1 MISTLSSQ
9 PILSICVPTFN
20 RARYLECLLQD
31 LAEQIGKLGLS
42 YELLIGDNCSQDNT
56 EEIVA
61 KFNQQLNI
69 VYFRRH
75 QNLGSSENLNQLY
88 RAAKGRYTIYLAD
101 DDFLILDV
109 VRDIILV
116 MEEYPNIGVTFAPWF
131 IHDRIS
137 GNDISQFYSVES
149 DTVITRGNHANL
161 FKILIE
167 RHIFPEIYIA
177 RTELR
182 RAIDLPLCPSAY
194 IFFTQ
199 AALMVDRTSV
209 LFAQRPFYRSVS
221 KYFEDEARFQA
232 GNEEVKVGWDTYRG
246 GLEYILSRFYSQVS
260 VEDLA
265 KCRSAIDR
273 FTAIRMS
280 VGLRLRTAE
289 NCNFMDN
296 YYLASRLRSSGFDNL
311 LPVPY
316 ELYRVNAALEYLLN
330 LNPFLPQ
337 TTIFAYSANDPP
349 LGLIYAHGFA
359 QAPFQVIHDTSPPII
374 EPTVFVT
381 TNHTRAFSEGVMVI
395 NEADLLDLFP

>member
-1 MISTLSSQ
+1 MIQATTSQ

-31 LAEQIGKLGLS
+31 LAEQIGKLEVS

-56 EEIVA
+56 EAVVA
-61 KFNQQLNI
+61 QYDQKLNL

-75 QNLGSSENLNQLY
+75 QNLGSSENLNQLNQ
-88 RAAKGRYTIYLAD
+88 AAKGRYTIYLAD

-109 VRDIILV
+109 VRDIIMV
-116 MEEYPNIGVTFAPWF
+116 MEDYPTIGVTFAPWF
-131 IHDRIS
+131 IYDRTTA
-137 GNDISQFYSVES
+137 NDISQFYSLES

-182 RAIDLPLCPSAY
+182 RAIDVPVCPSAY

-199 AALMVDRTSV
+199 AALMLDRTSV

-221 KYFEDEARFQA
+221 KYFEDEARTQA
-232 GNEEVKVGWDTYRG
+232 GNEEVKFGWDTYRG

-260 VEDLA
+260 VDDLA

-280 VGLRLRTAE
+280 VGLRLRTSE
-289 NCNFMDN
+289 NRNFMDN
-296 YYLASRLRSSGFDNL
+296 YYLAARLRSAGYDNL

-337 TTIFAYSANDPP
+337 TTNFAYSANDPP

-359 QAPFQVIHDTSPPII
+359 KAPFQVIDDTSPPII
-374 EPTVFVT
+374 KPTIFLT
-381 TNHTRAFSEGVMVI
+381 TNLTRAYSDGITVI

>member
-1 MISTLSSQ
+1 MISALSPL

-31 LAEQIGKLGLS
+31 LAEQICKLGMP

-61 KFNQQLNI
+61 KFGQKLNL
-69 VYFRRH
+69 VYFKRY

-88 RAAKGRYTIYLAD
+88 RAAKGRYTMYLAD

-116 MEEYPNIGVTFAPWF
+116 MEESPNIGVTFAPWV
-131 IHDRIS
+131 IHDRVS
-137 GNDISQFYSVES
+137 GHDISQFYSLES
-149 DTVITRGNHANL
+149 DTVIARGNHANL

-182 RAIDLPLCPSAY
+182 RAIDLPICPSAY
-194 IFFTQ
+194 IYFVQ
-199 AALMVDRTSV
+199 AALIVDRTSV
-209 LFAQRPFYRSVS
+209 LFAQRPFYLSIS
-221 KYFEDEARFQA
+221 NYFEDESRSQA

-246 GLEYILSRFYSQVS
+246 GLEYILSRFSSQVS
-260 VEDLA
+260 AEDLA
-265 KCRSAIDR
+265 KCRLAIDR

-296 YYLASRLRSSGFDNL
+296 YYLAARLRSAGFDNL

-316 ELYRVNAALEYLLN
+316 ELYRVNAAFEYLLN
-330 LNPFLPQ
+330 LNPFFPQ
-337 TTIFAYSANDPP
+337 ATTFAYSANDPP

-359 QAPFQVIHDTSPPII
+359 QAPFQVIDDTSPPIVQ
-374 EPTVFVT
+374 PTIFLT
-381 TNHTRAFSEGVMVI
+381 TNHSSSFPDGVIVI

>member
-1 MISTLSSQ
+1 MTSAQ
-9 PILSICVPTFN
+9 PSHPVLSICIPTFN

-31 LAEQIGKLGLS
+31 LAEQIGKFGVS

-61 KFNQQLNI
+61 KYDQQLNL

-88 RAAKGRYTIYLAD
+88 RAANGRYTIYLAD

-116 MEEYPNIGVTFAPWF
+116 MEESPNIGVTFAPWL

-137 GNDISQFYSVES
+137 AKDITKFYSVES
-149 DTVITRGNHANL
+149 DTVIARGDHAKL

-167 RHIFPEIYIA
+167 RHIFPEVYIA

-209 LFAQRPFYRSVS
+209 LFAQMPFYRSIS
-221 KYFEDEARFQA
+221 KYFEDEERVQA
-232 GNEEVKVGWDTYRG
+232 GNEEVKIGWDTYRG

-260 VEDLA
+260 VKDLA

-289 NCNFMDN
+289 NRNFMDN
-296 YYLASRLRSSGFDNL
+296 YYLAARLRSAGYDDL
-311 LPVPY
+311 LPEPY

-330 LNPFLPQ
+330 LNPYLPQ
-337 TTIFAYSANDPP
+337 PTILAYSANDPP

-359 QAPFQVIHDTSPPII
+359 KAPFQVIHDTSTPMI
-374 EPTVFVT
+374 EPTIFLT
-381 TNHTRAFSEGVMVI
+381 TNHTKSYSDRVTVI